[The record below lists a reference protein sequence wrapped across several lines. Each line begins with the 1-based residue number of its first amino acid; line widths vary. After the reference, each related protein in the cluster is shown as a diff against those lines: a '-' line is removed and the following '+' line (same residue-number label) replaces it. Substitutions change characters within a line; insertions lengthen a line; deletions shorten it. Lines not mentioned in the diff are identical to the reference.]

1 MKEKILQANTRYA
14 AQVESLLN
22 ELVPLGDERLN
33 RKPANGSWS
42 AIQTLHHLI
51 LVEENSMLYIH
62 KKLSYNPQ
70 LEKAGLGSWWRSLL
84 LRAILRMPYKFKA
97 PKSAGNERIPE
108 LDTLQEVEA
117 RWQKIRAEWTVFFE
131 KMPPDLSEKAA
142 YKHPRAGRLN
152 WLQMLAFFSSHFE
165 RHRQQVLRAVS

>member
-51 LVEENSMLYIH
+51 LVEENSMVYIH

-70 LEKAGLGSWWRSLL
+70 LEKTGLNS
-84 LRAILRMPYKFKA
+84 
-97 PKSAGNERIPE
+97 
-108 LDTLQEVEA
+108 
-117 RWQKIRAEWTVFFE
+117 
-131 KMPPDLSEKAA
+131 
-142 YKHPRAGRLN
+142 
-152 WLQMLAFFSSHFE
+152 
-165 RHRQQVLRAVS
+165 